1 MFGGGMGWEDT
12 LFIVVTIGIA
22 VCALFIGS
30 IVGVEAWRRWSHTR
44 KIREHLR
51 H

>member
-30 IVGVEAWRRWSHTR
+30 IVGAEGRRRSDIRAIKSHLG
-44 KIREHLR
+44 H
-51 H
+51 